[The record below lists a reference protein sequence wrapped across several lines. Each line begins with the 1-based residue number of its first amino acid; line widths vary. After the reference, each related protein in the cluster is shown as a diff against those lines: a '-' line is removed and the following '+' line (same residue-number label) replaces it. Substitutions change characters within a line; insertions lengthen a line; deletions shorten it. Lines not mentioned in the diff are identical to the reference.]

1 MGAHA
6 AASALGAAVLLAANV
21 MVAPTAMAIAPP
33 VIDPAALP
41 PAETPGPTEEMR
53 QSEAC
58 IKPVVIADPDVSQ
71 PAPGNAALNIKQA
84 WQYSTG
90 AGVTVAIID
99 TGVTPNVR
107 LPALFP
113 GGDYVMGL
121 QNGGLTDCEN
131 HGTVVASII
140 GSSPSNPADRPAPKP
155 AGAQA
160 GPPPSAVPANPA
172 PTSPPP
178 PPPPAQTVTVTAPA
192 PPAPAPPP
200 PPPPPPPDGDT
211 PAPPEGDTPADGA
224 PAPGSAQPL
233 VAGPPPGAPDGI
245 VGVAPD
251 ATLISIRQSSVAFS
265 PAHPTPQEQDQHR
278 KAGDVLTLAKAIRTA
293 ADLGAKV
300 INVSLAS
307 CTNAAA
313 PVNQDPLGAAVR
325 YAAVEKDAVVV
336 AAAGNQNDPM
346 QPDCGQNPA
355 FNALNVDDPRDWAGV
370 RTIVSPAWFS
380 DYVLS
385 VAAVTP
391 EGVPMPDSIN
401 GPWVGVAA
409 PGARIMGL
417 SSDNGAAVN
426 ASLAKDPGTGNGIW
440 GTSFSAA
447 YVSGVAA
454 LVRAKYPNLTAHQV
468 IRRITETAHNP
479 AHKVDNQVG
488 YGVVDPVAALTF
500 DVDPGDPKP
509 VERLTSMLH
518 MPAPPAAPDS
528 RPRTVALLGGAA
540 AALVAAIL
548 GGIVAIRR
556 RMS

>member
-1 MGAHA
+1 M
-6 AASALGAAVLLAANV
+6 AL
-21 MVAPTAMAIAPP
+21 APP

-58 IKPVVIADPDVSQ
+58 IHPVVIADPDVTQ
-71 PAPGNAALNIKQA
+71 PAPATAALDITQA

-99 TGVTPNVR
+99 TGVTPSPR
-107 LPALFP
+107 FPALFP

-121 QNGGLTDCEN
+121 PNGGLTDCED

-140 GSSPSNPADRPAPKP
+140 GAAPAKPVDRPPAKP
-155 AGAQA
+155 AGAHA
-160 GPPPSAVPANPA
+160 GPPPPPVAANPA

-178 PPPPAQTVTVTAPA
+178 PSPPAQTVTVI
-192 PPAPAPPP
+192 APPP
-200 PPPPPPPDGDT
+200 PPPPAPPPPPPDGD
-211 PAPPEGDTPADGA
+211 APADGA
-224 PAPGSAQPL
+224 PAAGSAQPL

-245 VGVAPD
+245 AGIAPD
-251 ATLISIRQSSVAFS
+251 ARLISIRQSSVAFS

-278 KAGDVLTLAKAIRTA
+278 KAGDVLSLAKAIRTA
-293 ADLGAKV
+293 ADQGATV

-313 PVNQDPLGAAVR
+313 PVNQDALGAAVR
-325 YAAVEKDAVVV
+325 YAAVDKDAVIV

-355 FNALNVDDPRDWAGV
+355 FNPLNVDDPRDWGGV

-401 GPWVGVAA
+401 GPWVGLAA
-409 PGARIMGL
+409 PGSRIMGL
-417 SSDNGAAVN
+417 SSENGAAVN
-426 ASLAKDPGTGNGIW
+426 ASLGRDPGTGNGIW

-454 LVRAKYPNLTAHQV
+454 LVRAKYPTLSAHQV
-468 IRRITETAHNP
+468 IRRLTETAHNP
-479 AHKVDNQVG
+479 AHTVDNQVG

-500 DVDPGDPKP
+500 DVAPGDRKP
-509 VERLTSMLH
+509 PEHLTSTLTVP
-518 MPAPPAAPDS
+518 PAPPAPDT
-528 RPRTVALLGGAA
+528 RARTVALLGGAGA
-540 AALVAAIL
+540 VLVAAVL
-548 GGIVAIRR
+548 GGIVVIRR

>member
-1 MGAHA
+1 MIRLKV
-6 AASALGAAVLLAANV
+6 AASALGAATLLAANV
-21 MVAPTAMAIAPP
+21 MAAPTALAIAPP
-33 VIDPAALP
+33 VIDPGALP

-58 IKPVVIADPDVSQ
+58 INPVVIADPDVTQ
-71 PAPGNAALNIKQA
+71 PPPGNVMLNIKQA

-90 AGVTVAIID
+90 AGVPVAIID
-99 TGVTPNVR
+99 TGVTANPR
-107 LPALFP
+107 FPQLYP
-113 GGDYVMGL
+113 GGDFVQGL
-121 QNGGLTDCEN
+121 ENGGVAGGDCEN
-131 HGTVVASII
+131 HGTVIASII
-140 GSSPSNPADRPAPKP
+140 GSAPSNPADRPTPKP
-155 AGAQA
+155 AGAQPFV
-160 GPPPSAVPANPA
+160 PPPPVPGNPA

-178 PPPPAQTVTVTAPA
+178 PPPPAQTVTVTAPPPP

-200 PPPPPPPDGDT
+200 PPPPDGD
-211 PAPPEGDTPADGA
+211 APADGA

-233 VAGPPPGAPDGI
+233 VPGPPPGGPDGV

-251 ATLISIRQSSVAFS
+251 AALISIRQSSVAFS
-265 PAHPTPQEQDQHR
+265 PAHPTQQEQDEHR
-278 KAGDVLTLAKAIRTA
+278 KAGDVLSLAKAIRTA

-325 YAAVEKDAVVV
+325 YAAVEKDAVIV
-336 AAAGNQNDPM
+336 AAAGNKNDPM

-355 FNALNVDDPRDWAGV
+355 FNALNVNDPRDWDGV
-370 RTIVSPAWFS
+370 RTIVSPAYFS

-409 PGARIMGL
+409 PGSRIMGL
-417 SSDNGAAVN
+417 SSTNGAAVN

-468 IRRITETAHNP
+468 IRRIMETAHNP
-479 AHKVDNQVG
+479 AHIVDNQVG

-500 DVDPGDPKP
+500 DVAAGDPQP
-509 VERLTSMLH
+509 VEHLSTALH
-518 MPAPPAAPDS
+518 VPPPPPAPDTRARS
-528 RPRTVALLGGAA
+528 VALLGAGAA
-540 AALVAAIL
+540 VVLAAVL
-548 GGIVAIRR
+548 GGIAAIRR